1 MDSGDPSG
9 PAAARSPIPT
19 EPAPIV
25 LPDFVPRFIGRL
37 LELGP
42 VRLVRVVMEVYGRA
56 GGGLLASG
64 IAYRVLFAVA
74 PAILLFVS
82 ILGFVVADAATRAAI
97 VEALGAVFPPLAEIL
112 DSSLEALVAGAVSVS
127 LISTVILLWGASGLY
142 LAIEEGIARMI
153 PFGPLRDPARR
164 TIFGLL
170 AVVVLIGG
178 TILLL
183 VLAAIADVLGGLV
196 IGDVEAEEGP
206 LPIGRVM
213 TVVGSAVLV
222 ALAYRFLPTVRPPW
236 AAALG
241 PGLLSGAAIGLL
253 TVLFVVIAP
262 RLAGLAF
269 LYGSLATVLVTL
281 AWVGIVSQILLIG
294 AAWTAV
300 RWARSMG

>member
-1 MDSGDPSG
+1 MEARDRAG
-9 PAAARSPIPT
+9 PAATTPVPI
-19 EPAPIV
+19 EPAPIA
-25 LPDFVPRFIGRL
+25 LPDFVPAFLGRL
-37 LELGP
+37 LDRPL
-42 VRLVRVVMEVYGRA
+42 VRLARVVMEAYGKA

-74 PAILLFVS
+74 PAILLFVA
-82 ILGFVVADAATRAAI
+82 ILGFVVADSTTRAKI
-97 VEALGAVFPPLAEIL
+97 VEVIGEAFPPLAEIL
-112 DSSLEALVAGAVSVS
+112 DSSLEALAAGAFSVT
-127 LISTVILLWGASGLY
+127 LISAVILLWGASGLY

-178 TILLL
+178 AIAFL
-183 VLAAIADVLGGLV
+183 VLAALVDVLGV
-196 IGDVEAEEGP
+196 FFEGDAAGS
-206 LPIGRVM
+206 LPVGRFV
-213 TVVGSAVLV
+213 TLAGSAILV

-236 AAALG
+236 SASLV
-241 PGLLSGAAIGLL
+241 PGLASGAAIGLL
-253 TVLFVVIAP
+253 TVLYVWIAP

-300 RWARSMG
+300 RWARSMT